1 MQNSDHFHG
10 IEARRTR
17 SHRGLGFAL
26 CALALQV
33 SGCGSLLDPNRVTDS
48 DGDGLSDQRERLLG
62 IDPAIADTDGDGVL
76 DGAEMEAGTSPLSAD
91 SDRDGIPDGDDSA
104 NAPSRRF
111 GSASSGNDVEP
122 NDDFERA
129 VVLTNTGSDARTFEG
144 SIDRLDDLDVF
155 DLGPLERGDR
165 VRVEFRRRD
174 EGFLPSVALF
184 DDGGLVFD
192 ARLLLDG
199 ARRLDRVLLMN
210 EVVRHGSETCFLAIS
225 HSPDDDA
232 LGRYRLDVSVTRGEE
247 VPPPAGQIVL
257 LNFDGG
263 VLNPPIL
270 GFSAI
275 APFDAA
281 LIDDAYAADT
291 ETIKRSIRDTVARN
305 FAGWNVTVVTTDDPP
320 PLGGGPI
327 STLRL
332 GSLSDSALGAAEA
345 VDPYNADR
353 CDDGVVFAE
362 SFSPG
367 TFGIQPTAEAVGFAI
382 GNVASHEAGH
392 LLGLRHVADPR
403 ALMDES
409 SPPIHLLFD
418 QTFKIAPLAGSVF
431 PIGWQDAPL
440 MLSETVGMR

>member
-1 MQNSDHFHG
+1 MQGDEHYHRYG
-10 IEARRTR
+10 AHRARSR
-17 SHRGLGFAL
+17 RGLAVTL

-33 SGCGSLLDPNRVTDS
+33 NGCGTLLDPNRAVDS

-62 IDPAIADTDGDGVL
+62 MDPATADTDGDGVR
-76 DGAEMEAGTSPLSAD
+76 DGAEMEAGTSPLAAD
-91 SDRDGIPDGDDSA
+91 SDRDGIPDGDDRA
-104 NAPSRRF
+104 NEPSRRF

-122 NDDFERA
+122 NDNFERA
-129 VVLTNTGSDARTFEG
+129 VVLTNTGNDARTFEG
-144 SIDRLDDLDVF
+144 SIDRVDDLDVF
-155 DLGPLERGDR
+155 DLGPLGPGDR

-184 DDGGLVFD
+184 DDSGSVID

-199 ARRLDRVLLMN
+199 ASRSDRVQLIN
-210 EVVRHGSETCFLAIS
+210 EVVRHGSGTCFLAIS
-225 HSPDDDA
+225 HTPDDDT

-247 VPPPAGQIVL
+247 VPPPNGQMIL
-257 LNFDGG
+257 LDFDGG
-263 VLNPPIL
+263 VLDPPIL

-275 APFDAA
+275 LPFDAA
-281 LIDDAYAADT
+281 LIDNAYAADT
-291 ETIKRSIRDTVARN
+291 ETIKRSILDTVVRN

-320 PLGGGPI
+320 ILDGGPI
-327 STLRL
+327 TTLRL
-332 GSLSDSALGAAEA
+332 GSLSDSALGAAQA
-345 VDPYNADR
+345 VDPYNAES

-362 SFSPG
+362 SFSPS
-367 TFGIQPTAEAVGFAI
+367 TFGIQPSAEAVGVAI

-418 QTFKIAPLAGSVF
+418 QTFKIAPLANSVF

-440 MLSETVGMR
+440 LLSETVGLR

>member
-1 MQNSDHFHG
+1 MRGGNHFHRYT
-10 IEARRTR
+10 AHCAR
-17 SHRGLGFAL
+17 SHRCVAIAL

-33 SGCGSLLDPNRVTDS
+33 TGCGSFLDPNRPIDS

-62 IDPAIADTDGDGVL
+62 IDPAVADTDGDGVL
-76 DGAEMEAGTSPLSAD
+76 DGAEMEVGTSPLAAD
-91 SDRDGIPDGDDSA
+91 SDRDGIPDGDDTA

-122 NDDFERA
+122 NDDLERA
-129 VVLTNTGSDARTFEG
+129 VVLINTGNDARTFEG
-144 SIDRLDDLDVF
+144 SIDRVDDLDVF
-155 DLGPLERGDR
+155 DLGPTKPGDR

-174 EGFLPSVALF
+174 EGFLPSVAIF
-184 DDGGLVFD
+184 DDGGSVFD

-199 ARRLDRVLLMN
+199 ATGSDRVQLMN
-210 EVVRHGSETCFLAIS
+210 EVVRHQSATCFLAIT
-225 HSPDDDA
+225 HSWDDDT
-232 LGRYRLDVSVTRGEE
+232 LGRYRLEVSITRGEE
-247 VPPPAGQIVL
+247 VPPPTGQTIL
-257 LNFDGG
+257 LDFDGG
-263 VLNPPIL
+263 VLDPPIL
-270 GFSAI
+270 GFSVI
-275 APFDAA
+275 FPFDAA
-281 LIDDAYAADT
+281 LIDDAYAANT

-305 FAGWNVTVVTTDDPP
+305 FAGWNVTVVTTNDPP

-332 GSLSDSALGAAEA
+332 GSLSDDALGAAEA

-353 CDDGVVFAE
+353 CDDGIVFAE